1 MEAQNFKSRDKW
13 HWFLSEYVI
22 VVLGVITAL
31 AAQQFVEWLHR
42 YETRRQLEQDLR
54 EEMRLNDPY
63 LRNDINVVYA
73 DYEWGVHQAQA
84 IQDAVRTNTI
94 SALKYEREP
103 KFQFVIPRNS
113 AWQHAR
119 ESGTL
124 ALLPGNE
131 AQAYTVLYHNG
142 DVLSDR
148 VGRWFAAIGQQ
159 DAIEIRFGRD
169 TKGLTDVSNMASG
182 QLEQLSAV
190 IADQA
195 SDARW
200 VLTSLGRM
208 AAMQAVIESGSF
220 SQEEMLKAYS
230 DSRNPARKLLQ
241 PEAASAPE
249 GEKEH

>member
-1 MEAQNFKSRDKW
+1 MEAQNFKWRDKW
-13 HWFLSEYVI
+13 RGFLSEYAI

-31 AAQQFVEWLHR
+31 AAQQLVEWLHR
-42 YETRRQLEQDLR
+42 YETRRQFEQDLR

-73 DYEWGVHQAQA
+73 DYEWGARQARA
-84 IQDAVRTNTI
+84 IQNAVQANTI
-94 SALKYEREP
+94 SALHYERQP
-103 KFQFVIPRNS
+103 KFHFVIPRNS
-113 AWQHAR
+113 VWQHAR

-124 ALLPGNE
+124 ALLPRDE

-148 VGRWFAAIGQQ
+148 VGKWFAATSQR
-159 DAIEIRFGRD
+159 DAIEIRFSRD
-169 TKGLTDVSNMASG
+169 TKGLTDVSKMAPA

-190 IADQA
+190 LADQA
-195 SDARW
+195 SDAQW
-200 VLTSLGRM
+200 VLTSLGKM
-208 AAMQAVIESGSF
+208 AAMQQVIESGSF

-241 PEAASAPE
+241 SEAASADE
-249 GEKEH
+249 QEKEH